1 MKRGIA
7 VIGSGSW
14 GTALARLLCNNGW
27 PVFLWGR
34 IEDGIQDIG
43 KYRVNQRFLPG
54 VPLPEGIKIT
64 SDEAEAV
71 EKAET
76 VVFVVPSQSLREV
89 VRRFKPHIA
98 PGKVLVSAVKGI
110 ENKTHLRMSQVIEE
124 ELGAGFAGK
133 TAVLSGPSHAEE
145 VARDIPTAVVSA
157 SADAGLAS
165 LVQEIFM
172 TSRFRV
178 YTNQDLVG
186 VELGG
191 ALKNVIALSAG
202 ISDGLGYG
210 DNTRAALITRGISE
224 IRRLGIAM
232 GANPDTF
239 SGLSGL
245 GDLVVTCNSMHS
257 RNRRAGIMLG
267 QGMKLPEVLAAVGMV
282 VEGVDTSLAADEL
295 ARRMGVEM
303 PITHQICEV
312 LFEGLTPR
320 EAVDRLMLRLRT
332 HEIEQIND

>member
-1 MKRGIA
+1 MKKGIA

-14 GTALARLLCNNGW
+14 GTAIARLLCNNGW
-27 PVFLWGR
+27 PVVLWGR
-34 IEDGIQDIG
+34 IEDGIGEIEKD
-43 KYRVNQRFLPG
+43 RLNQRFLPG
-54 VPLPEGIKIT
+54 VPLPDGIITT

-89 VRRFKPHIA
+89 VRRFKGFLNPRHI
-98 PGKVLVSAVKGI
+98 LVSAVKGI
-110 ENKTHLRMSQVIEE
+110 ENHTHLRMSQVIEE
-124 ELGAGFAGK
+124 ELGPDFAAR

-145 VARDIPTAVVSA
+145 VARDIPTTVVSA
-157 SADAGLAS
+157 SVNAEVAS
-165 LVQEIFM
+165 LIQEIFM

-178 YTNQDLVG
+178 YTNPDLVG

-210 DNTRAALITRGISE
+210 DNTRAALITRGLYE
-224 IRRLGIAM
+224 IRRLGVAM

-267 QGMKLPEVLAAVGMV
+267 QGMKLPEVLASVGMV

-295 ARRMGVEM
+295 ARSVGVEM

-312 LFEGLTPR
+312 LFKDISPR
-320 EAVDRLMLRLRT
+320 EAVDKLMLRSRT
-332 HEIEQIND
+332 REIETINN